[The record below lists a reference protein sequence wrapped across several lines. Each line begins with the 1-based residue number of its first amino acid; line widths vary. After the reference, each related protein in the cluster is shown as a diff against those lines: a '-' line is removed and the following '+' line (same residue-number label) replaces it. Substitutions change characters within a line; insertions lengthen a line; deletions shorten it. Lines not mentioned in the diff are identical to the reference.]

1 MTQFT
6 VFPAIDLRAGKV
18 VRLAQGDPQRQTV
31 YGSDPAQVATQWQA
45 AGATWIHVV
54 NLDGALGDSGRASHR
69 ALTAILGTDVHVQF
83 GGGVRTLS
91 EVERVLTLGI
101 RRLILGT
108 AAAESPQLLQQA
120 IARFGAERVGVGID
134 VRNEKVQVRG
144 WTQDSGLEP
153 LELTERL
160 YKLGVRTVVHT
171 DIARDGLGEGPQ
183 CGGLSIPCG
192 YDRGSSHRIWRSGF
206 LGRRSPGAPG
216 RLARRHYRTC
226 FVRRSVFLARGA
238 AMLAKRIIPCLD
250 VKDGRVVKGVNFVNL
265 RDAGDPVEQAR
276 IYDQM
281 GADEIVFLDI
291 SATPEGRQTT
301 VEVVRKVA
309 DQVFLPL
316 TCGRRPPH
324 PVRYPIC
331 PARRRR
337 QGQH

>member
-54 NLDGALGDSGRASHR
+54 NLDGALGDSGRASRR

-171 DIARDGLGEGPQ
+171 DIARDGLGEGLNVAASQ
-183 CGGLSIPCG
+183 
-192 YDRGSSHRIWRSGF
+192 
-206 LGRRSPGAPG
+206 
-216 RLARRHYRTC
+216 
-226 FVRRSVFLARGA
+226 FLADTTGVQVIA
-238 AMLAKRIIPCLD
+238 SGGVGSLD
-250 VKDGRVVKGVNFVNL
+250 DVR
-265 RDAGDPVEQAR
+265 QAR
-276 IYDQM
+276 QAGLRGVIIGRALYEGQ
-281 GADEIVFLDI
+281 FSL
-291 SATPEGRQTT
+291 PE
-301 VEVVRKVA
+301 A
-309 DQVFLPL
+309 LL
-316 TCGRRPPH
+316 C
-324 PVRYPIC
+324 
-331 PARRRR
+331 
-337 QGQH
+337 